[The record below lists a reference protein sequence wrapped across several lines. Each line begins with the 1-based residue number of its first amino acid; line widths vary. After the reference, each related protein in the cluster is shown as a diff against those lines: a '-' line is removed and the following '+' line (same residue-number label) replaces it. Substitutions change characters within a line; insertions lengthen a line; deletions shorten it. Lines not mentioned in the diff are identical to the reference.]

1 MKRTF
6 QLMVLAVIVISLAS
20 CEDKK
25 IVTFTELPQ
34 SAQTYIQ
41 ENVADAKVV
50 YIKKEKDFFRTKYE
64 VRFDNQLELE
74 FKGDG
79 TLVDVDVND

>member
-25 IVTFTELPQ
+25 IVTFAELPQ
-34 SAQTYIQ
+34 TAQTYIQ

>member
-6 QLMVLAVIVISLAS
+6 QLMALAVIVISLAS

-50 YIKKEKDFFRTKYE
+50 
-64 VRFDNQLELE
+64 
-74 FKGDG
+74 
-79 TLVDVDVND
+79 LVMPNTPLLLFNH